1 MDFPGPFLYY
11 RCSMEDFKV
20 MVIEDDPLLRSYVMA
35 ELGKWDLQTAAPDP
49 ESDLLAAFVD
59 EKPQLVILD
68 IGLPR
73 LDGFEWCARIREISR
88 VPILFLSARSH
99 PADMV
104 RALATGG
111 DDWLSK
117 PFEGEVLIA
126 KVKAL
131 LRRCYSWAPEEVPL
145 MERSG
150 LVLDRERGVAN
161 HDGKRVELTR
171 NETALLRRLIERDGR
186 VVSRSELMDALWSED
201 AFVDDNTLTVNMT
214 RLKKALA
221 EIDADGL
228 IETIRGAGY
237 KLG

>member
-1 MDFPGPFLYY
+1 
-11 RCSMEDFKV
+11 MEAFKI
-20 MVIEDDPLLRSYVMA
+20 MVVEDDPVLRGFVIA
-35 ELGKWDLQTAAPDP
+35 ELGKWDLAATAPDP
-49 ESDLLAAFVD
+49 ESDLLARFVE

-73 LDGFEWCARIREISR
+73 LDGFEWCSRIRGISR

-117 PFEGEVLIA
+117 PFDGEVLIA

-131 LRRCYSWAPEEVPL
+131 LRRCYSWAPEEAPL
-145 MERSG
+145 MERAG
-150 LVLDRERGVAN
+150 LVLDRERGTASRDGRQVA
-161 HDGKRVELTR
+161 LTK
-171 NETALLRRLIERDGR
+171 NETSLLRRLIERDGR
-186 VVSRSELMDALWSED
+186 VVSRNELMDALWSED

-214 RLKKALA
+214 RLKKALSEIGA
-221 EIDADGL
+221 EDL
-228 IETIRGAGY
+228 IETVRGSGY

>member
-1 MDFPGPFLYY
+1 MDA
-11 RCSMEDFKV
+11 FKI
-20 MVIEDDPLLRSYVMA
+20 MVVEDDPVLRGFVLA
-35 ELGKWDLQTAAPDP
+35 ELAKWELPAVAADP
-49 ESDLLAAFVD
+49 GSDLMAGFIE

-73 LDGFEWCARIREISR
+73 LDGFEWCARIREVSR

-117 PFEGEVLIA
+117 PFDGEVLIA

-131 LRRCYSWAPEEVPL
+131 LRRCYSWAPEEAPL
-145 MERSG
+145 MERAG
-150 LVLDRERGVAN
+150 LILDRERGTASR
-161 HDGKRVELTR
+161 DGLQVTLTR
-171 NETALLRRLIERDGR
+171 NETSLLRRLIERDGR
-186 VVSRSELMDALWSED
+186 VVSRNELMDALWSDD

-221 EIDADGL
+221 EIGAERL
-228 IETIRGAGY
+228 VETVRGSGY
-237 KLG
+237 RLG